1 MIMISTQAGRAVLVC
16 RADHGGARGQWSNF
30 VSINVHL
37 DKLPD
42 ALRAA
47 IAHVRDEHQR
57 DYGSVFDQATLTE
70 EQGTARLT
78 RVDGLHLVPE
88 AFAALTRTATREDLE
103 PTDVVNM
110 ALISYDRMSADAGQ
124 PVAYR
129 LGKRAGHGTGPHV
142 DPAAGRHG
150 PRA

>member
-1 MIMISTQAGRAVLVC
+1 MITISTFAGRAVLVC
-16 RADHGGARGQWSNF
+16 RGDHGGARGRWETS
-30 VSINVHL
+30 VHR

-47 IAHVRDEHQR
+47 IAHVHDDHHR
-57 DYGSVFDQATLTE
+57 DYGNVLGHATLIE
-70 EQGTARLT
+70 EEGTARLT

-88 AFAALTRTATREDLE
+88 AFAALARTATRDDLE
-103 PTDVVNM
+103 PVDVVNM

-142 DPAAGRHG
+142 DQDSGRHG